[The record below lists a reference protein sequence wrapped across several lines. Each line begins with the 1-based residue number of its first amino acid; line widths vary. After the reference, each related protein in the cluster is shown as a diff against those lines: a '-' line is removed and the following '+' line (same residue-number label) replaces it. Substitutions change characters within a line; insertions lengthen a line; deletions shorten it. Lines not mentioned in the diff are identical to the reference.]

1 MNSLKFLNKRIFKFI
16 LFIFIIPAQAEETI
30 DIWKIENSS
39 IEDKNKI
46 IIQENKETET
56 ETNIYQTIEPLVS
69 NIKEDLNLNSKE
81 ENIFGLFDPEEN
93 NLNLNMWVNS
103 DEKEILNKLKKID
116 KFKLSKDSEDILFN
130 TLFTNSYLPGKD
142 KDSLTFLNYKS
153 QWLIKNKKNKI
164 IESYLLKN
172 KNLKNQSNLIE
183 YLVNDS
189 LSEANIDKACE
200 KIKFISSNNSSDYLN
215 VFSIYCLINDNKIDE
230 AQLQFDL
237 LKETNF
243 KNKFY
248 ERKLNFLLGY
258 LDKPDDLIS
267 DKSLLEFH
275 LSYVVNSD
283 FKYEPTKN
291 TSKQI
296 WLYLSSANLIYS
308 SENID
313 TEDEEKINL
322 IEKATSQDSYN
333 SKELFNIYKK
343 LIFNFNQF
351 ANIENSYK
359 SIPNYKARALLYQA
373 TLLSD
378 SVDKKFKLMKKL
390 NDLFEKDNIGNAFLY
405 EMKLILSQIDK
416 NEVPENYLSFYN
428 YYLNLDKEEE
438 VLKKIKYDNNVIHKS
453 KLLKYFIDEKYK
465 TENLPKDLES
475 IYKKIRKNKNYFFS
489 IQDIIILESLKSDGL
504 EIPKK
509 IDKMYD
515 LEDLTIPA
523 NLITLNEQNEQ
534 GLFLLHIVELVGED
548 KFSDLDPDTLYF
560 IINILNKF
568 EFKKLR
574 NNIILKSLPQRI

>member
-1 MNSLKFLNKRIFKFI
+1 MSSLKFLNKRIFKFI

-39 IEDKNKI
+39 IEDSNKI
-46 IIQENKETET
+46 IIQENEET

-69 NIKEDLNLNSKE
+69 NIEEDLSLNNKE

-164 IESYLLKN
+164 IENYLLKN
-172 KNLKNQSNLIE
+172 KKLKNQSNLIE

-189 LSEANIDKACE
+189 LSEANIDNACE

-237 LKETNF
+237 LKESNF

-248 ERKLNFLLGY
+248 EKKLNFLLGY
-258 LDKPDDLIS
+258 LDKPDNLIS

-275 LSYVVNSD
+275 LSHIVNSD

-291 TSKQI
+291 TSKEI

-308 SENID
+308 SENVDI
-313 TEDEEKINL
+313 EDEEKINL
-322 IEKATSQDSYN
+322 IEQATSQDSYN

-378 SVDKKFKLMKKL
+378 SVDKKFKLIKKL

-428 YYLNLDKEEE
+428 YYLNLNKEEE

-465 TENLPKDLES
+465 TENLPKDLEN

-509 IDKMYD
+509 MEKLYD

>member
-1 MNSLKFLNKRIFKFI
+1 MSSLKFLNKRIFKFI
-16 LFIFIIPAQAEETI
+16 LFIFIIPAQAEEAI

-39 IEDKNKI
+39 IEDNNKI
-46 IIQENKETET
+46 IIQENEET

-69 NIKEDLNLNSKE
+69 NIEEDLSLNNKE

-164 IESYLLKN
+164 IENYLLKN
-172 KNLKNQSNLIE
+172 KKLKNQSNLIE

-189 LSEANIDKACE
+189 LSEANIDNACE

-237 LKETNF
+237 LKESNF

-248 ERKLNFLLGY
+248 EKKLNFLLGY
-258 LDKPDDLIS
+258 LDKPDNLIS

-275 LSYVVNSD
+275 LSHIVNSD

-291 TSKQI
+291 TSKEI

-313 TEDEEKINL
+313 IEDEEKINL
-322 IEKATSQDSYN
+322 IEQATSQDSYN

-378 SVDKKFKLMKKL
+378 SVDKKFKLIKKL

-465 TENLPKDLES
+465 TENLPKDLEN

-509 IDKMYD
+509 MEKLYD

>member
-1 MNSLKFLNKRIFKFI
+1 MSSLKFLNKRIFKFI
-16 LFIFIIPAQAEETI
+16 LFIFIIPAQAEEAI

-39 IEDKNKI
+39 IEDNNKI
-46 IIQENKETET
+46 IIQENEET

-69 NIKEDLNLNSKE
+69 NIEEDLSLNNKE

-164 IESYLLKN
+164 IENYLLKN
-172 KNLKNQSNLIE
+172 KKLKNQSNLIE

-189 LSEANIDKACE
+189 LSEANIDNACE

-237 LKETNF
+237 LKESNF
-243 KNKFY
+243 KSKFY
-248 ERKLNFLLGY
+248 EKKLNFLLGY
-258 LDKPDDLIS
+258 LDKPDNLIS

-275 LSYVVNSD
+275 LSHIVNSD

-291 TSKQI
+291 TSKEI

-308 SENID
+308 SENVDI
-313 TEDEEKINL
+313 EDEEKINL
-322 IEKATSQDSYN
+322 IEQATSQDSYN

-378 SVDKKFKLMKKL
+378 SVDKKFKLIKKL

-428 YYLNLDKEEE
+428 YYLNLNKEEE

-465 TENLPKDLES
+465 TENLPKDLEN

-509 IDKMYD
+509 MEKLYD

>member
-1 MNSLKFLNKRIFKFI
+1 MSSLKFLNKRIFKFI

-39 IEDKNKI
+39 IEDSNKI
-46 IIQENKETET
+46 IIQENEET

-69 NIKEDLNLNSKE
+69 NIEEDLSLNNKE

-164 IESYLLKN
+164 IENYLLKN
-172 KNLKNQSNLIE
+172 KKLKNQSNLIE

-189 LSEANIDKACE
+189 LSEANIDNACE

-237 LKETNF
+237 LKESNF
-243 KNKFY
+243 KSKFY
-248 ERKLNFLLGY
+248 EKKLNFLLGY
-258 LDKPDDLIS
+258 LDKPDNLIS

-275 LSYVVNSD
+275 LSHIVNSD

-291 TSKQI
+291 TSKEI

-313 TEDEEKINL
+313 IEDEEKINL
-322 IEKATSQDSYN
+322 IEQATSQDSYN

-378 SVDKKFKLMKKL
+378 SVDKKFKLIKKL

-465 TENLPKDLES
+465 TENLPKDLEN

-509 IDKMYD
+509 MEKLYD

>member
-1 MNSLKFLNKRIFKFI
+1 MSSLKFLNKRIFKFI
-16 LFIFIIPAQAEETI
+16 LFIFIIPAQAEEAI

-39 IEDKNKI
+39 IEDNNKI
-46 IIQENKETET
+46 IIQENEET

-69 NIKEDLNLNSKE
+69 NIEEDLSLNNKE

-164 IESYLLKN
+164 IENYLLKN
-172 KNLKNQSNLIE
+172 KKLKNQSNLIE

-189 LSEANIDKACE
+189 LSEANIDNACE

-237 LKETNF
+237 LKESNF
-243 KNKFY
+243 KSKFY
-248 ERKLNFLLGY
+248 EKKLNFLLGY
-258 LDKPDDLIS
+258 LDKPDNLIS

-275 LSYVVNSD
+275 LSHIVNSD

-291 TSKQI
+291 TSKEI

-308 SENID
+308 SENVDI
-313 TEDEEKINL
+313 EDEEKINL
-322 IEKATSQDSYN
+322 IEQATSQDSYN

-378 SVDKKFKLMKKL
+378 SVDKKFKLIKKL

-465 TENLPKDLES
+465 TENLPKDLEN

-509 IDKMYD
+509 MEKLYD

>member
-1 MNSLKFLNKRIFKFI
+1 MSSLKFLNKRIFKFI
-16 LFIFIIPAQAEETI
+16 LFIFIIPAQAEEAI

-39 IEDKNKI
+39 IEDNNKI
-46 IIQENKETET
+46 IIQENEET

-69 NIKEDLNLNSKE
+69 NIEEDLSLNNKE

-164 IESYLLKN
+164 IENYLLKN
-172 KNLKNQSNLIE
+172 KKLKNQSNLIE

-189 LSEANIDKACE
+189 LSEANIDNACE

-237 LKETNF
+237 LKESNF
-243 KNKFY
+243 KSKFY
-248 ERKLNFLLGY
+248 EKKLNFLLGY
-258 LDKPDDLIS
+258 LDKPDNLIS

-275 LSYVVNSD
+275 LSHIVNSD

-291 TSKQI
+291 TSKEI

-313 TEDEEKINL
+313 IEDEEKINL
-322 IEKATSQDSYN
+322 IEQATSQDSYN

-378 SVDKKFKLMKKL
+378 SVDKKFKLIKKL

-465 TENLPKDLES
+465 TENLPKDLEN

-509 IDKMYD
+509 MEKLYD

>member
-1 MNSLKFLNKRIFKFI
+1 MSSLKFLNKRIFKFI
-16 LFIFIIPAQAEETI
+16 LFIFIIPAQAEEAI

-39 IEDKNKI
+39 IEDNNKI
-46 IIQENKETET
+46 IIQENEET

-69 NIKEDLNLNSKE
+69 NIEEDLSLNNKE

-164 IESYLLKN
+164 IENYLLKN
-172 KNLKNQSNLIE
+172 KKLKNQSNLIE

-189 LSEANIDKACE
+189 LSEANIDNACE

-237 LKETNF
+237 LKESNF

-248 ERKLNFLLGY
+248 EKKLNFLLGY
-258 LDKPDDLIS
+258 LDKPDNSIS

-275 LSYVVNSD
+275 LSHIVNSD

-291 TSKQI
+291 TSKEI

-313 TEDEEKINL
+313 IEDEEKINL
-322 IEKATSQDSYN
+322 IEQATSQDSYN

-378 SVDKKFKLMKKL
+378 SVDKKFKLIKKL

-428 YYLNLDKEEE
+428 YYLNLNKEEE

-465 TENLPKDLES
+465 TENLPKDLEN

-509 IDKMYD
+509 MEKLYD

-523 NLITLNEQNEQ
+523 NLITLNDQNEQ

>member
-1 MNSLKFLNKRIFKFI
+1 MSSLKFLNKRIFKFI
-16 LFIFIIPAQAEETI
+16 LFIFIIPAQAEEAI

-39 IEDKNKI
+39 IEDSNKI
-46 IIQENKETET
+46 IIQENEET

-69 NIKEDLNLNSKE
+69 NIEEDLSLNNKE

-164 IESYLLKN
+164 IENYLLKN
-172 KNLKNQSNLIE
+172 KKLKNQSNLIE

-189 LSEANIDKACE
+189 LSEANIDNACE

-237 LKETNF
+237 LKESNF
-243 KNKFY
+243 KSKFY
-248 ERKLNFLLGY
+248 EKKLNFLLGY
-258 LDKPDDLIS
+258 LDKPDNLIS

-275 LSYVVNSD
+275 LSHIVNSD

-291 TSKQI
+291 TSKEI

-313 TEDEEKINL
+313 IEDEEKINL
-322 IEKATSQDSYN
+322 IEQATSQDSYN

-378 SVDKKFKLMKKL
+378 SVDKKFKLIKKL

-465 TENLPKDLES
+465 TENLPKDLEN

-509 IDKMYD
+509 MEKLYD

>member
-1 MNSLKFLNKRIFKFI
+1 MSSLKFLNKRIFKFI
-16 LFIFIIPAQAEETI
+16 LFIFIIPAQAEEAI

-39 IEDKNKI
+39 IEDNNKI
-46 IIQENKETET
+46 IIQENEET

-69 NIKEDLNLNSKE
+69 NIEEDLSLNNKE

-164 IESYLLKN
+164 IENYLLKN
-172 KNLKNQSNLIE
+172 KKLKNQSNLIE

-189 LSEANIDKACE
+189 LSEANIDNACE

-237 LKETNF
+237 LKESNF
-243 KNKFY
+243 KSKFY
-248 ERKLNFLLGY
+248 EKKLNFLLGY
-258 LDKPDDLIS
+258 LDKPDNLIS

-275 LSYVVNSD
+275 LSHIVNSD

-291 TSKQI
+291 TSKEI

-313 TEDEEKINL
+313 IEDEEKINL
-322 IEKATSQDSYN
+322 IEQATSQDSYN

-378 SVDKKFKLMKKL
+378 SVEKKFKLIKKL

-465 TENLPKDLES
+465 TENLPKDLEN

-509 IDKMYD
+509 MEKLYD

>member
-1 MNSLKFLNKRIFKFI
+1 MSSLKFLNKRIFKFI
-16 LFIFIIPAQAEETI
+16 LFIFIIPAQAEEAI

-39 IEDKNKI
+39 IEDNNKI
-46 IIQENKETET
+46 IIQENEET

-69 NIKEDLNLNSKE
+69 NIEEDLSLNNKE

-164 IESYLLKN
+164 IENYLLKN
-172 KNLKNQSNLIE
+172 KKLKNQSNLIE

-189 LSEANIDKACE
+189 LSEANIDNACE

-237 LKETNF
+237 LKESNF
-243 KNKFY
+243 KSKFY
-248 ERKLNFLLGY
+248 EKKLNFLLGY
-258 LDKPDDLIS
+258 LDKPDNLIS

-275 LSYVVNSD
+275 LSHIVNSD

-291 TSKQI
+291 TSKEI

-313 TEDEEKINL
+313 IEDEEKINL
-322 IEKATSQDSYN
+322 IEQATSQDSYN

-378 SVDKKFKLMKKL
+378 SVDKKFKLIKKL

-428 YYLNLDKEEE
+428 YYLNLNKEEE

-465 TENLPKDLES
+465 TENLPKDLEN

-509 IDKMYD
+509 MEKLYD

>member
-1 MNSLKFLNKRIFKFI
+1 MSSLKFLNKRIFKFI

-39 IEDKNKI
+39 IEDSNKI
-46 IIQENKETET
+46 IIQENEET

-69 NIKEDLNLNSKE
+69 NIEEDLSLNNKE

-164 IESYLLKN
+164 IENYLLKN
-172 KNLKNQSNLIE
+172 KKLKNQSNLIE

-189 LSEANIDKACE
+189 LSEANIDNACE

-237 LKETNF
+237 LKESNF

-248 ERKLNFLLGY
+248 EKKLNFLLGY
-258 LDKPDDLIS
+258 LDKPDNLIS

-275 LSYVVNSD
+275 LSHIVNSD

-291 TSKQI
+291 TSKEI

-308 SENID
+308 SENVDI
-313 TEDEEKINL
+313 EDEEKINL
-322 IEKATSQDSYN
+322 IEQATSQDSYN

-378 SVDKKFKLMKKL
+378 SVDKKFKLIKKL

-465 TENLPKDLES
+465 TENLPKDLEN

-509 IDKMYD
+509 MEKLYD

>member
-1 MNSLKFLNKRIFKFI
+1 MSSLKFLNKRIFKFI
-16 LFIFIIPAQAEETI
+16 LFIFIIPAQAEEAI

-39 IEDKNKI
+39 IEDNNKI
-46 IIQENKETET
+46 IIQENEET

-69 NIKEDLNLNSKE
+69 NIEEDLSLNNKE

-164 IESYLLKN
+164 IENYLLKN
-172 KNLKNQSNLIE
+172 KKLKNQSNLIE

-189 LSEANIDKACE
+189 LSEANIDNACE

-237 LKETNF
+237 LKESNF
-243 KNKFY
+243 KSKFY
-248 ERKLNFLLGY
+248 EKKLNFLLGY
-258 LDKPDDLIS
+258 LDKPDNLIS

-275 LSYVVNSD
+275 LSHIVNSD

-291 TSKQI
+291 TSKEI

-313 TEDEEKINL
+313 IEDEEKINL
-322 IEKATSQDSYN
+322 IEQATSQDSYN

-378 SVDKKFKLMKKL
+378 SVDKKFKLVKKL

-428 YYLNLDKEEE
+428 YYLNLNKEEE

-465 TENLPKDLES
+465 TENLPKDLEN

-509 IDKMYD
+509 MEKLYD

>member
-1 MNSLKFLNKRIFKFI
+1 MSSLKFLNKRIFKFI

-39 IEDKNKI
+39 IEDSNKI
-46 IIQENKETET
+46 IIQENEET

-69 NIKEDLNLNSKE
+69 NIEEDLSLNNKE

-164 IESYLLKN
+164 IENYLLKN
-172 KNLKNQSNLIE
+172 KKLKNQSNLIE

-189 LSEANIDKACE
+189 LSEANIDNACE

-237 LKETNF
+237 LKESNF
-243 KNKFY
+243 KSKFY
-248 ERKLNFLLGY
+248 EKKLNFLLGY
-258 LDKPDDLIS
+258 LDKPDNLIS

-275 LSYVVNSD
+275 LSHIVNSD

-291 TSKQI
+291 TSKEI

-308 SENID
+308 SENVDI
-313 TEDEEKINL
+313 EDEEKINL
-322 IEKATSQDSYN
+322 IEQATSQDSYN

-378 SVDKKFKLMKKL
+378 SVDKKFKLIKKL

-428 YYLNLDKEEE
+428 YYLNLNKEEE

-465 TENLPKDLES
+465 TENLPKDLEN

-509 IDKMYD
+509 MEKLYD